1 MDINA
6 SWSEPIRLRKSKA
19 SGLFNQIN
27 LESLPAEPG
36 VYVFARKYGNKL
48 IPIYIG
54 ETLSIYHRIKTHMN
68 SLALMT
74 AIKDASNGAR
84 ILIYCTVDTNN
95 RDKAKKYIK
104 IIENALIIHSQSEG
118 HELFNKMGM
127 KRPTDS
133 VHFSGNTLSKTI
145 APNTMRIR
153 QALTRHKKK

>member
-1 MDINA
+1 MIIEA
-6 SWSEPIRLRKSKA
+6 SWSDPIRLKKSQS

-27 LESLPAEPG
+27 LELLPAEPG
-36 VYVFARKYGNKL
+36 VYVFARKYGKRL

-68 SLALMT
+68 SIALMT
-74 AIKDASNGAR
+74 AIKNTSNGAR
-84 ILIYCTVDTNN
+84 VLIYCTVSTAN
-95 RDKAKKYIK
+95 RDKAKKHIK
-104 IIENALIIHSQSEG
+104 IIENALIIHAQSEG

-133 VHFSGNTLSKTI
+133 ILFSGNTLSKSI
-145 APNTMRIR
+145 APGTMRIR